1 MVLPSLLVI
10 VVIAF
15 FPILYGIVLSLT
27 DSTVTAFGSFVG
39 LENYTEMFQDPD
51 FMVGLF
57 NTVIFTVASVTL
69 EFIIGLGIA
78 LAINR
83 AFRGRGLV
91 RAAILVPWAFPTVI
105 SAVMWRLMF
114 QARNRDHPV
123 LWPKPSASSAGPIL
137 SDPTLLLIA
146 AILIDVWKTMPFMA
160 LLLLAGLQVI
170 PGEVY
175 EAARVDGA
183 NVMQRFFR
191 ITLPLLK
198 GAILVAVL
206 FRTLDAYRVYDL
218 FWVFGAREL
227 QSLSTFV
234 YEGVRIS
241 QLQFG
246 PGNAACGLYL
256 RDGVPHSALLHQGL
270 RYADFGGG
278 VIEMASATATGKGA
292 GRGSLN
298 MVLFYVFLVTLRFG
312 EHIPAPLGVQDEHR
326 HQGRT
331 LRYATNV
338 TATEPQ
344 RSPSRL
350 RSWAT
355 RRSSRRS

>member
-1 MVLPSLLVI
+1 MTTAPKEKKRRGWFKEEFGDPERRAAYYMVLPALII
-10 VVIAF
+10 VVAIAF
-15 FPILYGIVLSLT
+15 YPVLYGIVLSVT
-27 DSTVTAFGSFVG
+27 DSTVTSFGSFVG
-39 LENYTEMFQDPD
+39 FENYVEMFQNPS
-51 FMVGLF
+51 FLEGLS
-57 NTVIFTVASVTL
+57 NTVIFTVVSVAL

-91 RAAILVPWAFPTVI
+91 RAAVLVPWAFPTVI

-114 QARNRDHPV
+114 QDQVGIINYVANAIG
-123 LWPKPSASSAGPIL
+123 LISEPIL
-137 SDPTLLLIA
+137 ADRTLLLIA
-146 AILIDVWKTMPFMA
+146 AILVDVWKTTPFMA

-170 PGEVY
+170 PGDVY

-218 FWVFGAREL
+218 FWAMSNREL
-227 QSLSTFV
+227 ESLSTFV

-246 PGNAACGLYL
+246 QGNAA
-256 RDGVPHSALLHQGL
+256 A
-270 RYADFGGG
+270 
-278 VIEMASATATGKGA
+278 
-292 GRGSLN
+292 
-298 MVLFYVFLVTLRFG
+298 VFIF
-312 EHIPAPLGVQDEHR
+312 
-326 HQGRT
+326 
-331 LRYATNV
+331 V
-338 TATEPQ
+338 TAFLLALFFIKVLGMRTSAEE
-344 RSPSRL
+344 
-350 RSWAT
+350 
-355 RRSSRRS
+355 

>member
-1 MVLPSLLVI
+1 MTASSEKKGRGWFKEEFGNPERRMAYYMVLPALLII
-10 VVIAF
+10 VVVAF

-51 FMVGLF
+51 FRVGLF

-69 EFIIGLGIA
+69 EFVIGLAIA
-78 LAINR
+78 LAVNR

-114 QARNRDHPV
+114 QPGIGIFQYVAETIGLVSGPV
-123 LWPKPSASSAGPIL
+123 L

-146 AILIDVWKTMPFMA
+146 ATLIDVWKTTPFMA

-183 NVMQRFFR
+183 NVWQRFFR

-218 FWVFGAREL
+218 FWAFGAREL

-246 PGNAACGLYL
+246 PGNAA
-256 RDGVPHSALLHQGL
+256 A
-270 RYADFGGG
+270 
-278 VIEMASATATGKGA
+278 
-292 GRGSLN
+292 
-298 MVLFYVFLVTLRFG
+298 VFIF
-312 EHIPAPLGVQDEHR
+312 
-326 HQGRT
+326 
-331 LRYATNV
+331 V
-338 TATEPQ
+338 TAFLIALFFIKVLGMQTSVEE
-344 RSPSRL
+344 
-350 RSWAT
+350 
-355 RRSSRRS
+355 

>member
-1 MVLPSLLVI
+1 MTTASTEKKGRGWFKEEFGNPERRAAYYMVLPSLLI
-10 VVIAF
+10 IMVVAF

-51 FMVGLF
+51 FRVGLF

-69 EFIIGLGIA
+69 EFVIGLAIA
-78 LAINR
+78 LAVNR

-114 QARNRDHPV
+114 QPGIGIFQYLAETIGLVSRPV
-123 LWPKPSASSAGPIL
+123 L
-137 SDPTLLLIA
+137 SDPALLLIA
-146 AILIDVWKTMPFMA
+146 ATLIDVWKTTPFMA

-183 NVMQRFFR
+183 NVWQRFFR

-218 FWVFGAREL
+218 FWALGAREL
-227 QSLSTFV
+227 QSLSTYV

-246 PGNAACGLYL
+246 PGNAA
-256 RDGVPHSALLHQGL
+256 A
-270 RYADFGGG
+270 
-278 VIEMASATATGKGA
+278 
-292 GRGSLN
+292 
-298 MVLFYVFLVTLRFG
+298 VFIF
-312 EHIPAPLGVQDEHR
+312 
-326 HQGRT
+326 
-331 LRYATNV
+331 V
-338 TATEPQ
+338 TAFLIALFFIKVLGMQTSAEE
-344 RSPSRL
+344 
-350 RSWAT
+350 
-355 RRSSRRS
+355 

>member
-1 MVLPSLLVI
+1 VSVASASTEKKGRGWFKEEFGNPERRTAYYMVLPSLLIIVI
-10 VVIAF
+10 IAF

-27 DSTVTAFGSFVG
+27 DSTVAGFGSFVG
-39 LENYTEMFQDPD
+39 FENYTEMFQNPD
-51 FMVGLF
+51 FLEGF
-57 NTVIFTVASVTL
+57 YNTVIFTVVSVTM

-91 RAAILVPWAFPTVI
+91 RAAVLVPWAFPTVI

-114 QARNRDHPV
+114 QSQV
-123 LWPKPSASSAGPIL
+123 GIIQYVAGTLGIISDPIL
-137 SDPTLLLIA
+137 SNRSLLLIA
-146 AILIDVWKTMPFMA
+146 AILVDVWKTTPFMA

-206 FRTLDAYRVYDL
+206 FRTLDSYRVYDL
-218 FWVFGAREL
+218 FWVMSAQEL
-227 QSLSTFV
+227 TSLSTFV

-246 PGNAACGLYL
+246 QGNAA
-256 RDGVPHSALLHQGL
+256 S
-270 RYADFGGG
+270 
-278 VIEMASATATGKGA
+278 
-292 GRGSLN
+292 
-298 MVLFYVFLVTLRFG
+298 VFIF
-312 EHIPAPLGVQDEHR
+312 
-326 HQGRT
+326 
-331 LRYATNV
+331 V
-338 TATEPQ
+338 TAFLISMVFIKVFGMRTSAEED
-344 RSPSRL
+344 
-350 RSWAT
+350 
-355 RRSSRRS
+355 

>member
-1 MVLPSLLVI
+1 VASASTEKKGRGWFKEEFGNPERRTAYYMVLPSLLIIVI
-10 VVIAF
+10 IAF

-27 DSTVTAFGSFVG
+27 DSTIAGFGSFVG
-39 LENYTEMFQDPD
+39 FENYTEMFQNPD
-51 FMVGLF
+51 FREGLY
-57 NTVIFTVASVTL
+57 NTVIFTVVSVAM

-91 RAAILVPWAFPTVI
+91 RAAVLVPWAFPTVI
-105 SAVMWRLMF
+105 AAVMWRLMF
-114 QARNRDHPV
+114 QSQV
-123 LWPKPSASSAGPIL
+123 GIIQYVAGAMGIISDPIL
-137 SDPTLLLIA
+137 SNRSLLLIA
-146 AILIDVWKTMPFMA
+146 SILVDVWKTTPFVA

-206 FRTLDAYRVYDL
+206 FRTLDSYRVYDL
-218 FWVFGAREL
+218 FWVMTNREL
-227 QSLSTFV
+227 ASLSTFV

-246 PGNAACGLYL
+246 EGNAASVFIFLTAFLIALFFIRVLGM
-256 RDGVPHSALLHQGL
+256 RTSA
-270 RYADFGGG
+270 
-278 VIEMASATATGKGA
+278 E
-292 GRGSLN
+292 
-298 MVLFYVFLVTLRFG
+298 
-312 EHIPAPLGVQDEHR
+312 EE
-326 HQGRT
+326 
-331 LRYATNV
+331 
-338 TATEPQ
+338 
-344 RSPSRL
+344 
-350 RSWAT
+350 
-355 RRSSRRS
+355 

>member
-1 MVLPSLLVI
+1 VTTTSSEKKGRGWFKEEFGNPERRMAYYMVLPSLLII
-10 VVIAF
+10 VVVAF
-15 FPILYGIVLSLT
+15 FPVLYGIVLSLT

-51 FMVGLF
+51 FRVSLF
-57 NTVIFTVASVTL
+57 NTVVFTVVSVAL

-78 LAINR
+78 LAVNR

-114 QARNRDHPV
+114 QPGIGIFQYLGETIGLISRPV
-123 LWPKPSASSAGPIL
+123 L

-146 AILIDVWKTMPFMA
+146 AILIDVWKTTPFMA

-183 NVMQRFFR
+183 NVWQRFFR

-218 FWVFGAREL
+218 FWAFGAREL
-227 QSLSTFV
+227 QSLSTYV

-246 PGNAACGLYL
+246 PGNAAAVFIVLTAFLIALFFIKVLGMQT
-256 RDGVPHSALLHQGL
+256 SA
-270 RYADFGGG
+270 
-278 VIEMASATATGKGA
+278 E
-292 GRGSLN
+292 
-298 MVLFYVFLVTLRFG
+298 
-312 EHIPAPLGVQDEHR
+312 E
-326 HQGRT
+326 
-331 LRYATNV
+331 
-338 TATEPQ
+338 
-344 RSPSRL
+344 
-350 RSWAT
+350 
-355 RRSSRRS
+355 